1 MTRTTSGI
9 VGLICLVGA
18 LMLTTHSLTIAAVLF
33 SIGAAAISDTVG
45 HLIPSRGFAR

>member
-1 MTRTTSGI
+1 MTRATSGI

-33 SIGAAAISDTVG
+33 SIGAAAISDAVG